1 MYKLLAL
8 DMDGTLLTNKKFI
21 TEEVRQEIN
30 NLLKRDIK
38 VTIATGRFP
47 ASVWLHG
54 KSLNLTS
61 PLVALNGA
69 VILDPVN
76 GDPIETS
83 PFPSEV
89 AKKIANFAQ
98 KNNVYAHF
106 YGYNVLYVEK
116 LNDMNKK
123 WSIANVV
130 MDEAKEL
137 TEANYKDQL
146 AHFSLEEV
154 GNLSNFVSETD
165 HPPLFK
171 ATVIDEDTELIEKLY
186 QEISQWPELSV
197 TRTGKR
203 RFDINAA
210 GVSKKTALID
220 LCNRMELNRE
230 DVVAAGDYDNDAE
243 MISWAGLGVAMENGN
258 DFIKNMAD
266 DLTLSNEENGVAELI
281 KKHF

>member
-8 DMDGTLLTNKKFI
+8 DMDGTLLNNKKVI

-30 NLLKRDIK
+30 NLLKKDIK

-54 KSLNLTS
+54 QSLNLTS

-76 GDPIETS
+76 GESIETS
-83 PFPSEV
+83 PLPSKV
-89 AKKIANFAQ
+89 AKKIADFAQ
-98 KNNVYAHF
+98 KNNVYVHF

-116 LNDMNKK
+116 TNDMNQR
-123 WSIANVV
+123 WAIANVV

-137 TEANYKDQL
+137 TETNYRDQL

-154 GNLSNFVSETD
+154 GNLSDFVTKAD
-165 HPPLFK
+165 HPALFK
-171 ATVIDEDTELIEKLY
+171 ATIIDEDTDLIEKLY
-186 QEISQWPELSV
+186 QDISNWSELNV

-203 RFDINAA
+203 RFDINLA

-220 LCNRMELNRE
+220 ICKRLGVKQRE
-230 DVVAAGDYDNDAE
+230 VVAAGDYDNDAE

-258 DFIKNMAD
+258 DFIKEMAD
-266 DLTLSNEENGVAELI
+266 DITSSNEENGVAELI